1 MAASALNLNGLG
13 VMNSNQFHPQP
24 GSSNTASRA
33 KTSPVGRPVLPVPD
47 RSTYCPLLGGSL
59 YSSTSPKTSPRS
71 LGQAFVFPPQTLPAP
86 SSPTRPR
93 SPSPRSPEHLGVNV
107 GQRIRRLSGEERGQG
122 DGQEE
127 PGGET
132 RGGER
137 REERRRQAQMLQ
149 IHRELQNVEVRGKV
163 GYYEAHISGNRTQV
177 PNSEFQRSPR
187 PPRRVTSPSH
197 PNQGSTAFEY
207 PMTHP
212 QGTKLPS
219 VVQNGREVEERMTE
233 RETREEGRHEGQK
246 NGSATKSNI
255 ENKSLVY
262 QNDCH
267 SGTTTQTPLV
277 DGLLVPVSSE
287 ASEKGATTGDRGE
300 ELRER
305 EGEKDQKEVGN
316 TETAAAERERTERE
330 PTDGKEDRC
339 GPKVLL
345 QTDGNRSDANSEA
358 TVLPQAQDSSPCLQ
372 DPGDL
377 TSSGSSSL
385 PPPIPAVIVTDHGLE
400 SAPQT
405 TEGSGSEQARS
416 CSTSRSSSP
425 VPNSTTRS
433 LRKLSSSS
441 ASSAG
446 FSSSWEESEEDISS
460 DTEKGEN
467 LLNPELLRSQ
477 QKAHKS
483 WKKIKT
489 MVQWSHCI
497 MSFKKKYPWIQLAGH
512 AGSFKAGAN
521 GRILKKHCECEQR
534 CLSLLM
540 NDVLR
545 PYVPGYHGDIEKDG
559 QKYNQMEDLLAEFDS
574 PCVMDCKMGV
584 RTYLEE
590 ELTKA
595 RKKPSPR
602 PDMYQKMVEVDPDAP
617 TTEENDKKAV
627 TKPRYMQWRETISS
641 TATLG
646 FRIEG
651 VKKEDGTVNR
661 DFKKTKTREQVFTAF
676 NDFVKGNRDI
686 LIQYLTRLKEIRA
699 TLETSPFFKTHEV
712 IGSSLLFVHDGKGR
726 AKVWMIDFGK
736 TTPLPDGDELTHRA
750 SWVEGNREDGYLFGL
765 DSLVDII
772 SSMVNSDT

>member
-13 VMNSNQFHPQP
+13 VMNSSNQFHPQP
-24 GSSNTASRA
+24 GSSSTTSRA

-59 YSSTSPKTSPRS
+59 YSPTSPKTSPRA
-71 LGQAFVFPPQTLPAP
+71 LGQAFVFPAPTLLPP
-86 SSPTRPR
+86 SSPTRLRP
-93 SPSPRSPEHLGVNV
+93 PSPRSPEHLGVNV
-107 GQRIRRLSGEERGQG
+107 GQRVRRLSGDERGDG

-127 PGGET
+127 TGGET

-163 GYYEAHISGNRTQV
+163 GYYEAHISGSRTQV
-177 PNSEFQRSPR
+177 PNTEFQRSPR
-187 PPRRVTSPSH
+187 PARRGTGQSPPH
-197 PNQGSTAFEY
+197 PNQGSMAFEF
-207 PMTHP
+207 PMTQP
-212 QGTKLPS
+212 QVTKLPS
-219 VVQNGREVEERMTE
+219 VVQNGREMEEKMTE
-233 RETREEGRHEGQK
+233 REKKEARDEGQK
-246 NGSATKSNI
+246 YGSATKTNK
-255 ENKSLVY
+255 ENMTLIY
-262 QNDCH
+262 QND
-267 SGTTTQTPLV
+267 SRSETTTQTPLV
-277 DGLLVPVSSE
+277 LLVQE
-287 ASEKGATTGDRGE
+287 NDATADDKGDK
-300 ELRER
+300 LRER
-305 EGEKDQKEVGN
+305 EGGDKKEVEN
-316 TETAAAERERTERE
+316 TERGVDGRERTERE
-330 PTDGKEDRC
+330 PMDGKEDRR

-345 QTDGNRSDANSEA
+345 QTDGNGSDGNPET
-358 TVLPQAQDSSPCLQ
+358 TVLPQAQDNKSSPCLEE
-372 DPGDL
+372 GDH
-377 TSSGSSSL
+377 TSIISSSL
-385 PPPIPAVIVTDHGLE
+385 PPSIPAVIVTDHGLE
-400 SAPQT
+400 STPQT
-405 TEGSGSEQARS
+405 TEGSGSEQGRS
-416 CSTSRSSSP
+416 CSRSSSP
-425 VPNSTTRS
+425 VPNSSTRS

-441 ASSAG
+441 TSSAG

-467 LLNPELLRSQ
+467 LLNPEHLSSQ

-602 PDMYQKMVEVDPDAP
+602 PDMYQKMVEVDPGAP

-661 DFKKTKTREQVFTAF
+661 DFKKTKTREQVVTAF
-676 NDFVKGNRDI
+676 KDFVKGNKDI
-686 LIQYLTRLKEIRA
+686 LNQYLTRLKEIRV
-699 TLETSPFFKTHEV
+699 TLETSSFFKSHEV

-736 TTPLPDGDELTHRA
+736 TTPLPDGEELTHRA
-750 SWVEGNREDGYLFGL
+750 SWKEGNREDGYLFGL